1 MSGIDNNL
9 FVRFD
14 RASDY
19 IPLVSTAT
27 NLLFL
32 FQKYVLFNYTESF
45 FSQDYRNYL
54 QEKPTTLS
62 IVLLIPVIGN
72 IFAAIYNRKTIRSD
86 ENSNTESSTAPIDYK
101 ARVNEWVENGSGNL
115 EHRKAAQTEILNFF
129 NDQNKNDLFFR
140 NLDIE
145 NLPDIFS
152 DTSCVERLKS
162 LKIDHCKLKAI
173 PDTIGNCTALK
184 FFHCLHCTSLTIL
197 PDSIGNW
204 KALTS
209 FYCYSCSLLTA
220 LPDSIGDW
228 TALTSF
234 YCARCTSLRALPES
248 IGNWTALTVFICD
261 GCTSLTILPESIGN
275 WRALTSFYCFSC
287 NSLTAL
293 PESIDNWR
301 ALTFFDCAYC
311 TSLTTLPESIGNW
324 RALIILNLSYCR
336 GLTGLNNSL
345 MRLSN
350 RCAVNLQGCNFSE
363 AVMTELREATNAL
376 GGRGPRFIY

>member
-86 ENSNTESSTAPIDYK
+86 ENSNTESSTAPIDYR

-115 EHRKAAQTEILNFF
+115 EHRKAAQREILNFF
-129 NDQNKNDLFFR
+129 NDQNKNHLVFR

-152 DTSCVERLKS
+152 DTSCVERLES

-184 FFHCLHCTSLTIL
+184 FFHCEYCNSLTALPDTIGNCTALKRFRCWYCTSLTTL
-197 PDSIGNW
+197 PKSIGNW
-204 KALTS
+204 KALKSFDCTGCTS
-209 FYCYSCSLLTA
+209 LRA

-228 TALTSF
+228 TALTFF
-234 YCARCTSLRALPES
+234 YCDFCNSLTVLPES
-248 IGNWTALTVFICD
+248 IGNWTALTNLNLFHCQ
-261 GCTSLTILPESIGN
+261 G
-275 WRALTSFYCFSC
+275 
-287 NSLTAL
+287 LTAL
-293 PESIDNWR
+293 
-301 ALTFFDCAYC
+301 
-311 TSLTTLPESIGNW
+311 
-324 RALIILNLSYCR
+324 
-336 GLTGLNNSL
+336 NSL
-345 MRLSN
+345 MKLSN
-350 RCAVNLQGCNFSE
+350 RCTVNLQGCKFSE
-363 AVMTELREATNAL
+363 AVMTRLREATNAP
-376 GGRGPRFIY
+376 GCPGPRFI